1 MDWAGWR
8 EGGNERP
15 NRLPTLLND
24 HEPRV
29 PRFRFLARA
38 GWRKLL
44 MEIYFPCLLSR
55 NKAMLLIGLTRRQL
69 ELLAIKGIIRTYRT
83 KGGQKRYFRDD
94 LIKFIN
100 EHNKEQSF
108 DQVQSQSR

>member
-1 MDWAGWR
+1 
-8 EGGNERP
+8 
-15 NRLPTLLND
+15 
-24 HEPRV
+24 
-29 PRFRFLARA
+29 
-38 GWRKLL
+38 

-55 NKAMLLIGLTRRQL
+55 NKAILLIGLTRRQL

-100 EHNKEQSF
+100 EHNKEQYF
-108 DQVQSQSR
+108 HKV